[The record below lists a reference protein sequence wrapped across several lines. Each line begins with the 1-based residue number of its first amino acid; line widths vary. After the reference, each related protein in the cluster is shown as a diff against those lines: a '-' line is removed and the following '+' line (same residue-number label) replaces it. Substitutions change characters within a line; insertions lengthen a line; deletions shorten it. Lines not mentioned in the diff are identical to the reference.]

1 MTKKQAFH
9 LVFILYLASIT
20 VAAAAP
26 GGGKVYASSKQGRY
40 PAVIVLHTKG
50 GLRDV
55 EGDFA
60 RRLSKQGYVAM
71 TVDYFSFSGSNN
83 AGKGHDYLKTHP
95 KVDPSRVGLVG
106 FSMGGR
112 MALDFASDVPTMSPG
127 HRISGIVNYYI
138 GNHIPPWPESVEH
151 PPVLFLHGDR
161 DQELHPNFIR
171 IYCKIQKQRGAVCE
185 AHIYKG
191 VYHAFDRQSPYGG
204 WDGRARA
211 DAWKRAVAF
220 LDKYVKGDQ

>member
-20 VAAAAP
+20 VSAAAP
-26 GGGKVYASSKQGRY
+26 GGGKVYAPSKQGRY

-50 GLRDV
+50 GLRDD

-60 RRLSKQGYVAM
+60 RRLSKQGYVAL
-71 TVDYFSFSGSNN
+71 TVDYFSGSNN
-83 AGKGHDYLKTHP
+83 IAKGHDYLKTHP
-95 KVDPSRVGLVG
+95 KVDPNRVGLVG

-112 MALDFASDVPTMSPG
+112 MALDFSSDVPTMSPG

-161 DQELHPNFIR
+161 DQELHPNFILN
-171 IYCKIQKQRGAVCE
+171 YCKIRKQRGAVCE

-191 VYHAFDRQSPYGG
+191 VYHAFDRQSVYGG